1 MSDDEHVQ
9 VKKVKRGAAGGF
21 ETVKEIT
28 GKPTQQQPVPILPV

>member
-28 GKPTQQQPVPILPV
+28 GKPNPQQPVPI